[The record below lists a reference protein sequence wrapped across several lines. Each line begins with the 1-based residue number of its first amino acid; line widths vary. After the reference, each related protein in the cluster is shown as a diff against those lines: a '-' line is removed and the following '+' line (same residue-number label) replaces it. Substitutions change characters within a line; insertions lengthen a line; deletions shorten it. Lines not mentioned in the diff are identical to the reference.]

1 MRARVPWDKLEPLA
15 GRQIYGAELLLAFGR
30 SGEPKAARLITAQL
44 GDDQAAARSLE
55 LLHGTASEAARA
67 VEEALLELEQRGIDQ
82 LTSLAIDGEPADRR
96 SAVQCLI
103 HSRRDEIVPVLVQ
116 VAQEESFHPQ
126 VLHGLGRWGEQG
138 LSSLEGLLPKVQG
151 RMLASVVGLLARLL
165 DESSGLQK
173 AALFSAYL
181 NSADIVVATAAA
193 GAMARF
199 GDETAIP
206 RLLELAGAESARV
219 RRAAGHALIEIG
231 KRQRRSVR
239 DAVTDV
245 EIEGVQGIQI
255 CRVLEVV
262 GTPADAGLLTGALSS
277 PNAELRRAVL
287 GALAGVAGSA
297 AVDTISLAMTDED
310 VGVRMAAAMA
320 LARIGPAASETI
332 VSALNTATGPLRA
345 ALVRALGQVGHPEAP
360 EILRAI
366 CRGPAEAAMAALEAM
381 ENLNLDPGEIQE
393 EILAHEDAEV
403 VKQALTSMG
412 DAVTSAQLVRL
423 LGHRAWDVR
432 LAAVERLAPEVD
444 QAEVA
449 GGLSDQLAVER
460 DDLVVGA
467 IERAL
472 KKARRRG

>member
-1 MRARVPWDKLEPLA
+1 
-15 GRQIYGAELLLAFGR
+15 
-30 SGEPKAARLITAQL
+30 
-44 GDDQAAARSLE
+44 
-55 LLHGTASEAARA
+55 
-67 VEEALLELEQRGIDQ
+67 
-82 LTSLAIDGEPADRR
+82 
-96 SAVQCLI
+96 LI
-103 HSRRDEIVPVLVQ
+103 HSKLDAVVPVLVQ

-138 LSSLEGLLPKVQG
+138 LSALEGLLPRVQG

-231 KRQRRSVR
+231 KRQRRAVR
-239 DAVTDV
+239 EAVTDV
-245 EIEGVQGIQI
+245 EIEGAQGIQI
-255 CRVLEVV
+255 CRVLEMV
-262 GTPADAGLLTGALSS
+262 GTPADTGLLTGALSS
-277 PNAELRRAVL
+277 PDAELRRAVL

-332 VSALNTATGPLRA
+332 VSALHTATGPLRA

-366 CRGPAEAAMAALEAM
+366 CHGPAEDAMAALEAM
-381 ENLNLDPGEIQE
+381 ENLSLDPGEIQE
-393 EILAHEDAEV
+393 EILTHEDAEV
-403 VKQALTSMG
+403 VKQALSSLG
-412 DAVTSAQLVRL
+412 EAVTRAQLVKL
-423 LGHRAWDVR
+423 LEHRAWDVR
-432 LAAVERLAPEVD
+432 LAAVERLGQEIGEA
-444 QAEVA
+444 AVA
-449 GGLSDQLAVER
+449 DALRDQLAVER
-460 DDLVVGA
+460 DDLVAGA

-472 KKARRRG
+472 TREGRRG